1 MSQRFT
7 SIIFFFVFC
16 TLAYAQLPS
25 QVMRPIPPPGVEIP
39 VADRTELESGVTALG
54 KEIDALKIELKDKP
68 KLLELLPD
76 VQIFFNAVHYALKYN
91 EILNLKEIPLAKEQ
105 LKQAM
110 ERAKELRAG
119 KPSWTTQTGL
129 VVRGYV
135 SKIDGSVQPYG
146 LVVPPTFQPNL
157 PFQYRL
163 DIWYRGRSETMTE
176 INFIADRLKNA
187 GQFTPPNT
195 IVLHPYGRYCNAN
208 KFAGEVDTFEA
219 LENVRKNYQIDEN
232 RISVRGFSMGGAATW
247 HLAAHHAGLW
257 ASAAPGAGFV
267 ETAEYIKADLKD
279 VPEYEQKLW
288 NLTNA
293 SSYAGN
299 FFNLPVVAYS
309 GELDRQ
315 KQAADVMA
323 REMKKDGIELTH
335 IIGSKTE
342 HKYHPDS
349 IPEIN
354 KRIDSIVSK
363 GRNPIPK
370 HVKFSTY
377 TLRYNKMFWVTVDGL
392 EQHWEKATID
402 AAFVDIA
409 TLNVSTSNIS
419 KFTLHLPA
427 GTYPDNITVVPRL
440 ILDGISFTAP
450 LPASDRSWKVDFY
463 KVGKYWSIN
472 QPMPAELRAFLNAK
486 VNALPTAAG
495 PSAIAPTIQMPAS
508 GKVVIATDPG
518 IINSISRVSVGFGGG
533 AIKTHGLQGPIDD
546 AFMDRFIFVRPT
558 GKSANDTI
566 GAWVDAELNRAIQQW
581 RAQFRGEAIVKNDDE
596 ITAEDIANSNLI
608 LWGDASSNKI
618 LSKIADKL
626 PIKWDSQNIQ
636 VGTKNYAS
644 SQHIPILIYPNPLNP
659 NRYIVLNSGFTFRE
673 ADILSNAKQTAKLP
687 DWAIIDITTPPSVYM
702 VGKVVNAGFFGERW
716 ELK

>member
-1 MSQRFT
+1 MAQRLVF
-7 SIIFFFVFC
+7 ILFFFTIFSLVH
-16 TLAYAQLPS
+16 AQLPS
-25 QVMRPIPPPGVEIP
+25 QLMRPIPPPGVEIP
-39 VADRTELESGVTALG
+39 AADRTELESGVAALG
-54 KEIDALKIELKDKP
+54 KEIDALKVELKDKP

-76 VQIFFNAVHYALKYN
+76 VQIFFNAVRYALKYN
-91 EILNLKEIPLAKEQ
+91 EFLNLKEIPLAKEQ
-105 LKQAM
+105 LKQGM
-110 ERAKELRAG
+110 DRAKELRAG

-157 PFQYRL
+157 PYQYRL

-176 INFIADRLKNA
+176 INFIADRQKNP
-187 GQFTPPNT
+187 GQFTPLNT

-247 HLAAHHAGLW
+247 HIAAHNAGLW

-323 REMKKDGIELTH
+323 REMKKEGIELTH
-335 IIGSKTE
+335 IIGPKTE

-354 KRIDSIVSK
+354 KRIDSIVAK
-363 GRNPIPK
+363 GRDPIPK
-370 HVKFSTY
+370 HVKFTTY

-402 AAFVDIA
+402 AEIKDAKSIEVR
-409 TLNVSTSNIS
+409 T
-419 KFTLHLPA
+419 K
-427 GTYPDNITVVPRL
+427 NITSFTVEMPVLSPMNEL
-440 ILDGISFTAP
+440 INPIFIIDGIK
-450 LPASDRSWKVDFY
+450 LKVKIVHQGRVWSAHFL
-463 KVGKYWSIN
+463 KAGKYW
-472 QPMPAELRAFLNAK
+472 
-486 VNALPTAAG
+486 VNTKDIGWQEARV
-495 PSAIAPTIQMPAS
+495 S
-508 GKVVIATDPG
+508 G
-518 IINSISRVSVGFGGG
+518 IISGLNRYEIITVEPKSKKNKRDQVVLLDKQKSLLKSS
-533 AIKTHGLQGPIDD
+533 GLQGPIDD
-546 AFMDRFIFVRPT
+546 AFMNRFIFVRPT
-558 GKSANDTI
+558 GKASNEAI
-566 GAWVDAELNRAIQQW
+566 AAWVDLELNRAIQQW

-596 ITAEDIANSNLI
+596 ITVEDIAKSNLI

-618 LSKIADKL
+618 LEKIADKL
-626 PIKWDSQNIQ
+626 PIKWNANNIQ
-636 VGTKNYAS
+636 VGKQNYSS

-673 ADILSNAKQTAKLP
+673 ADILTNAKQTAKLP
-687 DWAIIDITTPPSVYM
+687 DWAIIDITTLPSFYKA
-702 VGKVVNAGFFGERW
+702 GNVVNAGFFGERW
-716 ELK
+716 ELKY

>member
-1 MSQRFT
+1 MSQRL
-7 SIIFFFVFC
+7 SAILFFFVFL
-16 TLAYAQLPS
+16 TLAHAQLPS
-25 QVMRPIPPPGVEIP
+25 QVMRPIPPLGVEIP
-39 VADRTELESGVTALG
+39 AADRTELESGIAALG

-91 EILNLKEIPLAKEQ
+91 EILNLKEIPIAQTQ
-105 LKQAM
+105 LRKGI

-119 KPSWTTQTGL
+119 KPSWTNQTGL

-146 LVVPPTFQPNL
+146 LVIPPTFQPNL

-176 INFIADRLKNA
+176 INFLNDRQKNA

-195 IVLHPYGRYCNAN
+195 FVLHPYGRYCNAN

-219 LENVRKNYQIDEN
+219 LENIRQHYQIDEN

-247 HLAAHHAGLW
+247 HFAAHHAGLW
-257 ASAAPGAGFV
+257 AAAAPGAGFV
-267 ETAEYIKADLKD
+267 EAPEYLNLKVND
-279 VPEYEQKLW
+279 IPWYEQKLW
-288 NLTNA
+288 RLTEA
-293 SSYAGN
+293 AGYAGN

-309 GELDRQ
+309 GEIDKQ

-323 REMKKDGIELTH
+323 REMKKEGIELTH
-335 IIGSKTE
+335 IIGPKTE

-363 GRNPIPK
+363 GRNPVPM
-370 HVKFSTY
+370 HVKFTTY

-392 EQHWEKATID
+392 EQHWEKAIVD
-402 AAFVDIA
+402 AEIKDA
-409 TLNVSTSNIS
+409 TTVNVSTKNVSA
-419 KFTLHLPA
+419 FTLEMTSGLCPLNSA
-427 GTYPDNITVVPRL
+427 SKPTV
-440 ILDGISFTAP
+440 IIDGQKIESETVN
-450 LPASDRSWKVDFY
+450 SDRSWITQFRKT
-463 KVGKYWSIN
+463 KANWSIVPFN
-472 QPMPAELRAFLNAK
+472 QGIAGSYLGEPERIQ
-486 VNALPTAAG
+486 LPTNEKLTQSSVLISPWFA
-495 PSAIAPTIQMPAS
+495 Q
-508 GKVVIATDPG
+508 
-518 IINSISRVSVGFGGG
+518 NSQKRNR
-533 AIKTHGLQGPIDD
+533 LQGPIDD
-546 AFMDRFIFVRPT
+546 AFMERFIFVRPT
-558 GKSANDTI
+558 GKASSEAI
-566 GAWVDAELNRAIQQW
+566 AAWVDTALNRAIQQW

-618 LSKIADKL
+618 LVKIADKL
-626 PIKWDSQNIQ
+626 PIKWNANNIQ
-636 VGTKNYAS
+636 VGKQNYSS

-673 ADILSNAKQTAKLP
+673 ADILSNAKQTSKLP
-687 DWAIIDITTPPSVYM
+687 DWAIIDITTPPTVYK

>member
-1 MSQRFT
+1 MSQRLT
-7 SIIFFFVFC
+7 SILFFFAFITFVQ
-16 TLAYAQLPS
+16 AQLPS

-39 VADRTELESGVTALG
+39 AADRTELESGVAALG

-76 VQIFFNAVHYALKYN
+76 VQIFFNAVRYALKYN
-91 EILNLKEIPLAKEQ
+91 EFLNLKEIPLAKEQ
-105 LKQAM
+105 LKQGM

-146 LVVPPTFQPNL
+146 LVVPPTFHPNL
-157 PFQYRL
+157 PYQYRL

-176 INFIADRLKNA
+176 INFLNDRQKNA

-219 LENVRKNYQIDEN
+219 LEYIRKNYQIDEN

-247 HLAAHHAGLW
+247 HIAAHHAGLW

-267 ETAEYIKADLKD
+267 ETAEYIKADLKE
-279 VPEYEQKLW
+279 VPDYEQKLW

-335 IIGSKTE
+335 IIGPKTE

-363 GRNPIPK
+363 GRNPIPM

-392 EQHWEKATID
+392 KQHWEKATVD
-402 AAFVDIA
+402 A
-409 TLNVSTSNIS
+409 
-419 KFTLHLPA
+419 K
-427 GTYPDNITVVPRL
+427 
-440 ILDGISFTAP
+440 
-450 LPASDRSWKVDFY
+450 
-463 KVGKYWSIN
+463 
-472 QPMPAELRAFLNAK
+472 
-486 VNALPTAAG
+486 
-495 PSAIAPTIQMPAS
+495 
-508 GKVVIATDPG
+508 
-518 IINSISRVSVGFGGG
+518 IINSSSIQIATSNVSGITLEIAAGMSPFPIAQKVEIIVDGQTIQAAPTRSDHSWVVHFSKSGNSWTSMYEPSSYEFLFGPVRMNNSAIIS
-533 AIKTHGLQGPIDD
+533 KTPQPELQKILSTLPVKKHGLQGPIDD
-546 AFMDRFIFVRPT
+546 AFLDRFIFVRPT
-558 GKSANDTI
+558 GKSANEAI
-566 GAWVDAELNRAIQQW
+566 GAWVGAELNRAIQQW

-618 LSKIADKL
+618 LEKIADKL
-626 PIKWDSQNIQ
+626 PIKWNANNIQ
-636 VGTKNYAS
+636 VGKQNYPS

-673 ADILSNAKQTAKLP
+673 ADILTNAKQTSKLP
-687 DWAIIDITTPPSVYM
+687 DWAIIDITTPPSVYK

>member
-1 MSQRFT
+1 MAQRLI
-7 SIIFFFVFC
+7 SIFFFFTFL
-16 TLAYAQLPS
+16 TLSYAQMPS
-25 QVMRPIPPPGVEIP
+25 QVMRPIPPLGVEIP
-39 VADRTELESGVTALG
+39 AADRAELESGVAALG
-54 KEIDALKIELKDKP
+54 KEIDTLKLELKDKP

-91 EILNLKEIPLAKEQ
+91 EILNLKEIPLAKAQ
-105 LKQAM
+105 LKQGM

-176 INFIADRLKNA
+176 INFIADRQKNP

-195 IVLHPYGRYCNAN
+195 FVLHPYGRYCNAN

-219 LENVRKNYQIDEN
+219 LENIRKHYQIDEN

-257 ASAAPGAGFV
+257 ASSAPGAGFV
-267 ETAEYIKADLKD
+267 ETAEYTKVDLKD
-279 VPEYEQKLW
+279 IPDYEQKLW

-323 REMKKDGIELTH
+323 REMKKEGIELTH
-335 IIGSKTE
+335 IIGPKTE

-349 IPEIN
+349 IPEIS

-363 GRNPIPK
+363 GRNPIPM
-370 HVKFSTY
+370 HVKFTTY

-392 EQHWEKATID
+392 EQHWEKATVD
-402 AAFVDIA
+402 AEIKDA
-409 TLNVSTSNIS
+409 TTVNVTTKNVSAFSLEMPSGLSYFSVTTNPTVIVDG
-419 KFTLHLPA
+419 KKLEA
-427 GTYPDNITVVPRL
+427 GLVE
-440 ILDGISFTAP
+440 
-450 LPASDRSWKVDFY
+450 SDRSWKATFI
-463 KVGKYWSIN
+463 KLNNEWTTPN
-472 QPMPAELRAFLNAK
+472 EPMYLLTGASGILSFPLNRSTAPSSST
-486 VNALPTAAG
+486 ALP
-495 PSAIAPTIQMPAS
+495 SLSFRWRQ
-508 GKVVIATDPG
+508 KE
-518 IINSISRVSVGFGGG
+518 
-533 AIKTHGLQGPIDD
+533 HGLQGPIDD
-546 AFMDRFIFVRPT
+546 AFMDHFIFVRPT
-558 GKSANDTI
+558 GKAENDAI
-566 GAWVDAELNRAIQQW
+566 SSWVNAELERAISQW
-581 RAQFRGEAIVKNDDE
+581 RSQFRGEALVKNDDE
-596 ITAEDIANSNLI
+596 VTLEDITNSNLI
-608 LWGDASSNKI
+608 LWGDATSNKI
-618 LSKIADKL
+618 TESIWSLLQIEWARGI
-626 PIKWDSQNIQ
+626 IK
-636 VGTKNYAS
+636 VGEKSYPSAS
-644 SQHIPILIYPNPLNP
+644 HIPILIYPNPLNP

-673 ADILSNAKQTAKLP
+673 TDILTNAKQTAKLP
-687 DWAIIDITTPPSVYM
+687 DWVIIDITTPPTVYK